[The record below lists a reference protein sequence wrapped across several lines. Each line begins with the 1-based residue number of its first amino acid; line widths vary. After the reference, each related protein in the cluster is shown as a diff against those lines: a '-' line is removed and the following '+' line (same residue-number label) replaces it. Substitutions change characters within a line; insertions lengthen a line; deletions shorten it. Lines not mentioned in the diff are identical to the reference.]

1 MDYDDYFKLL
11 VFSWYRNCI
20 PYFRLLGRSNRLQT
34 SNKKR
39 KEEKMIFRKLKIE
52 FPQFANLQ
60 ANRVSEL
67 THAQRVQVAKAIFHG
82 QNGELVRHRLD
93 MYQTMPKEMLKQ
105 NLYSALKIYYN
116 E

>member
-1 MDYDDYFKLL
+1 
-11 VFSWYRNCI
+11 
-20 PYFRLLGRSNRLQT
+20 
-34 SNKKR
+34 
-39 KEEKMIFRKLKIE
+39 MIFRKLKRE

-67 THAQRVQVAKAIFHG
+67 THTQRVQVAKAIYHG
-82 QNGELVRHRLD
+82 ERGLFVRHRLN
-93 MYQTMPKEMLKQ
+93 MYQQLPKEMLKR